1 MAVHD
6 AVHLGAELVGDL
18 RLARP
23 RGRRQRCREVRRTP
37 RAAEAPAAGGGP
49 RVGRVEVVQRD
60 VLHDLAPRVDVALG
74 QRDVLVRLEVEAARV
89 RLAAAEAAHGARGGL
104 EVDDVAV
111 FFIWGGGV
119 ARARARER
127 ERERER

>member
-1 MAVHD
+1 MISV
-6 AVHLGAELVGDL
+6 L
-18 RLARP
+18 RGLEAAASAAARSDGP
-23 RGRRQRCREVRRTP
+23 R

-60 VLHDLAPRVDVALG
+60 VLHDLAPLVDVALG

-104 EVDDVAV
+104 EVDDIAV
-111 FFIWGGGV
+111 FFFWGGGV
-119 ARARARER
+119 ARARER
-127 ERERER
+127 EREREREERERESC